1 MTDQGQ
7 VSGGRVERY
16 YEDALIFAARGAAPV
31 AKTPCY
37 YVVDAADLCGLYD
50 YDDDKA

>member
-31 AKTPCY
+31 AKTPMIE
-37 YVVDAADLCGLYD
+37 ADLCGLYD